1 MPGTEQPQRLA
12 DPFLHLVFAQPLL
25 AGREGHVLLDGR
37 GEERRLGEL
46 EDETHPPPQLVLRE
60 RPRVHA
66 VDEHLPARR
75 REKKIEVLDE
85 RTLPRARPADYP
97 EHLLG
102 LHRER
107 DPPERLDLEGGPRR
121 IDVPH
126 VLELDPHRA
135 RASLPIFMA
144 SASSSG
150 VRSFAEPSP
159 RPAASRKVDG
169 RTRWFSSRR
178 TASETRRCG
187 ETSATS
193 LPAFSTST
201 RSASSNSSRW
211 WVTWRTV
218 LVARNPSSLSRIS
231 LRPAASSIVVG
242 SSRSRTS
249 GSRARSPARATRCFS
264 PPERVWGSRRS
275 YPSRPTAWIAS
286 LTRSRISSRSAPRFS
301 SPNATS
307 SSTNGATSPLSGFWK
322 SIPTLF
328 RTSNGS
334 DAGSSCPTRTE
345 PESALRRPL
354 RRRTRVDLPPP
365 LGPTTP
371 TYSPVCNSK
380 VTSASAALS
389 EPGYE

>member
-1 MPGTEQPQRLA
+1 MPGTEQRQRLA
-12 DPFLHLVFAQPLL
+12 DPLAYLDFAQPPP
-25 AGREGHVLLDGR
+25 ARGEGHVLLDGR

-46 EDETHPPPQLVLRE
+46 EDEAHPPPQLVLRE
-60 RPRVHA
+60 RARVHA
-66 VDEHLPARR
+66 VDEHPPARGH
-75 REKKIEVLDE
+75 EKKIQVLDE
-85 RTLPRARPADYP
+85 RALPRARPADYT

-102 LHRER
+102 LDRER
-107 DPPERLDLEGGPRR
+107 DPAERLDLEWGSRR
-121 IDVPH
+121 VDVPH

-135 RASLPIFMA
+135 RASLPISMA

-150 VRSFAEPSP
+150 VRSFAGSSP
-159 RPAASRKVDG
+159 RPAASRKVEG
-169 RTRWFSSRR
+169 RTRRFSSRR
-178 TASETRRCG
+178 SVSETRCSG
-187 ETSATS
+187 LTSATS
-193 LPAFSTST
+193 LPELSTST
-201 RSASSNSSRW
+201 RSASSSSSRW

-218 LVARNPSSLSRIS
+218 LVPRSPSSLPRIS
-231 LRPAASSIVVG
+231 RRPAASSIEVG

-249 GSRARSPARATRCFS
+249 GSSARSPARATRCFS

-286 LTRSRISSRSAPRFS
+286 PTRSRISSRSTPRFS

-307 SSTNGATSPLSGFWK
+307 SSTNGATSPFSGFWK
-322 SIPTLF
+322 SMPTLF
-328 RTSNGS
+328 RTSKGAV
-334 DAGSSCPTRTE
+334 AGSSCPTRTE
-345 PESALRRPL
+345 PESALRRP
-354 RRRTRVDLPPP
+354 TRVDLPPP

>member
-1 MPGTEQPQRLA
+1 MPGTEQLHRLA

-25 AGREGHVLLDGR
+25 ARREGHVLLDGR

-75 REKKIEVLDE
+75 REKKIQVLDE

-150 VRSFAEPSP
+150 VRSFAGPSP
-159 RPAASRKVDG
+159 RPAASRKVEG
-169 RTRWFSSRR
+169 SVRR
-178 TASETRRCG
+178 FPSMRSASAIKACG
-187 ETSATS
+187 LTSATS
-193 LPAFSTST
+193 LPA
-201 RSASSNSSRW
+201 
-211 WVTWRTV
+211 
-218 LVARNPSSLSRIS
+218 
-231 LRPAASSIVVG
+231 
-242 SSRSRTS
+242 
-249 GSRARSPARATRCFS
+249 
-264 PPERVWGSRRS
+264 
-275 YPSRPTAWIAS
+275 
-286 LTRSRISSRSAPRFS
+286 
-301 SPNATS
+301 
-307 SSTNGATSPLSGFWK
+307 
-322 SIPTLF
+322 
-328 RTSNGS
+328 
-334 DAGSSCPTRTE
+334 
-345 PESALRRPL
+345 
-354 RRRTRVDLPPP
+354 
-365 LGPTTP
+365 
-371 TYSPVCNSK
+371 
-380 VTSASAALS
+380 
-389 EPGYE
+389 